1 MRLTWSL
8 PASAGSSAL
17 TGYDVYRRTASTSYA
32 LVTSL
37 SASQR
42 SYRDQTTSSGTLY
55 YYEVTAKNAA
65 GTSALS
71 NEASATT
78 R

>member
-1 MRLTWSL
+1 M
-8 PASAGSSAL
+8 A
-17 TGYDVYRRTASTSYA
+17 GYDVYRHTAGGSYA
-32 LVTSL
+32 LITSL
-37 SASQR
+37 TASQR
-42 SYRDQTTSSGTLY
+42 SYRDQTTASGTLY

-65 GTSALS
+65 GSSTPS